1 MAKRLTPIVCI
12 LLGVLLFWAASGAA
26 NAQAYVFP
34 KLLAAVMVILG
45 IAMAVSEWGAKAARK
60 AAALDIPWGKL
71 WPVLMIFV
79 IYMVAAQP
87 LGFYF
92 ASWLAFAAIG
102 IVYSP
107 AESNL
112 DSAKRCV
119 PISLAFLL
127 VLYAVFV
134 VLLQVQ
140 MPKGVVM

>member
-1 MAKRLTPIVCI
+1 MAKRLTPVACV
-12 LLGVLLFWAASGAA
+12 LVGLLLFWVASGPG
-26 NAQAYVFP
+26 NPQAYVFP
-34 KLLAAVMVILG
+34 RLLAVVMVILG
-45 IAMAVSEWGAKAARK
+45 IAMMVSEWGRK
-60 AAALDIPWGKL
+60 TAQTVASVDIPWGLL

-79 IYMVAAQP
+79 IYMVAARP

-107 AESNL
+107 SNSNVA
-112 DSAKRCV
+112 SAKRCI

-134 VLLQVQ
+134 VVLQVQ
-140 MPKGVVM
+140 MPRGLVL